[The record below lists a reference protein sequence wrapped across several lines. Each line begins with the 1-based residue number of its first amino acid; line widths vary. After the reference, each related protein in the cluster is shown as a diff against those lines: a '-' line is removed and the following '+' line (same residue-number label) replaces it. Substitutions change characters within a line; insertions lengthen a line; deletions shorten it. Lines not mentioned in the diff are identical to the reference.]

1 MTRDDVFKTLK
12 EKSLSELAWALSGV
26 VEALYVPAERD
37 SEDLD
42 PDHEWS
48 SETPVRVHSAV
59 MHLLPAELSVSSEED
74 EDAYYYD
81 DDDEDAVFE
90 DDDDYED
97 FSFFAFDEYEDDD
110 DEEFY

>member
-1 MTRDDVFKTLK
+1 MTRDDVFKALK

-48 SETPVRVHSAV
+48 SETPVSVHSAV
-59 MHLLPAELSVSSEED
+59 MHLLPAELSVSAEKD

-81 DDDEDAVFE
+81 DE
-90 DDDDYED
+90 DDDEYDDEEDDED
-97 FSFFAFDEYEDDD
+97 FSFFAFDEDEDDD
-110 DEEFY
+110 DEEFD